1 MFGLFDSKTKKLV
14 KKWEHE
20 HEHLVELAGKII
32 NNYAKHD
39 EKQAKKE
46 LAELSDL
53 ASSHFMDEDL
63 NFYKLTRDGK
73 FDEETVK
80 EVKEF
85 TESFKKVKIDLM
97 SFFANYSRPEVP
109 LDDEFF
115 RHFNDIV
122 EAVGKRIEFEEGN
135 LYKNMV
141 AK

>member
-1 MFGLFDSKTKKLV
+1 MFGIFDSKTKKLV
-14 KKWEHE
+14 KKWEQE
-20 HEHLVELAGKII
+20 HERLVELAGKII

-39 EKQAKKE
+39 EKQAKRE
-46 LAELSDL
+46 LAMLSDL

-73 FDEETVK
+73 FDEETTQK
-80 EVKEF
+80 VKEF

-109 LDDEFF
+109 LDDDFF
-115 RHFNDIV
+115 RHFNAIV
-122 EAVGKRIEFEEGN
+122 EAVGKRIEFEEGD
-135 LYKNMV
+135 LYKNMA